1 MKLIVGGLFAGKWE
15 RLQELGFSP
24 EEIADCRTSRLEA
37 AFEKPAVYRVNA
49 LIRRMAE
56 ESRDMAELLDA
67 VRAHPEVVVVCDEV
81 GCGVVPVE
89 PAQRARREAV
99 GRLCCRLAERAE
111 RVERIFCGL
120 PMVLKGE
127 GPWN

>member
-1 MKLIVGGLFAGKWE
+1 MILIIGGAGQGKLDYVLQKTGYGPAQVARTPEEARTRPVFAGLEDWP
-15 RLQELGFSP
+15 EL
-24 EEIADCRTSRLEA
+24 
-37 AFEKPAVYRVNA
+37 
-49 LIRRMAE
+49 
-56 ESRDMAELLDA
+56 
-67 VRAHPEVVVVCDEV
+67 V

>member
-1 MKLIVGGLFAGKWE
+1 MILIIGGAGQGKLDYVLQKTGYGPAQVARTPEEARTRPVFAGLEDWP
-15 RLQELGFSP
+15 ELD
-24 EEIADCRTSRLEA
+24 EAALLEA
-37 AFEKPAVYRVNA
+37 NPDVI
-49 LIRRMAE
+49 LI
-56 ESRDMAELLDA
+56 
-67 VRAHPEVVVVCDEV
+67 CDEV

-99 GRLCCRLAERAE
+99 GRICCRLSERAE